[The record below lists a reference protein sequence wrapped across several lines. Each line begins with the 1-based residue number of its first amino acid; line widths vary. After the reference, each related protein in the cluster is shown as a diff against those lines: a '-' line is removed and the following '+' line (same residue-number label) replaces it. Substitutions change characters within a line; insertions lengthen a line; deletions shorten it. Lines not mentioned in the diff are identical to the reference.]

1 MWTTPDIRLGMAPK
15 TKPKRER
22 QRHYLAEWRKF
33 RGLTQERAADRIG
46 KTQAALSRYERG
58 LTPYDQDIL
67 ELLAEA
73 YQTDPGSLLMRNPM
87 VKDAPWS
94 IENKLKGIPAAEL
107 DVLEGAIDGMIAR
120 LHKAG

>member
-1 MWTTPDIRLGMAPK
+1 MWTTTDIRLGMAPK
-15 TKPKRER
+15 AKIKRER

-73 YQTDPGSLLMRNPM
+73 YQTDPGSLLMRNPTS
-87 VKDAPWS
+87 KDAPWT
-94 IENKLKGIPAAEL
+94 IENKLKGVPKER
-107 DVLEGAIDGMIAR
+107 LEMIEGVIDAM
-120 LHKAG
+120 LKAG